1 LLVSKVDN
9 DPQTLHGGLSVG
21 RHRDSAA
28 RRGVSRGPVI
38 AVVVIVVLALATF
51 GWFRLRENIAAQGAS
66 AAGNCVSGSSTLN
79 VVANSSIAPT
89 LTELADRFTATKP
102 VVRDHCVQVVVSTAN
117 DQQVLASL
125 RSGGEN
131 TGLGSPPAVWIP
143 QDSSWTTELA
153 AARPAVLTDKIRSVA
168 SSPALLAVP
177 QPVAQAIVSAKL
189 SWADLPAL
197 QGARDGWARFGQPG
211 WGTATIAMPN
221 GQDGSTAAALAAQA
235 VGAGVSGTT
244 PVTSE
249 ALRRPDVANALGQL
263 QRGPAQP
270 SSTRAA
276 LSAIHGL
283 SAVAGSPFQAV
294 PATEQQIF
302 AAAQQPGATPLAAVA
317 LAGPTPIA
325 DFPFAI
331 LKTAS
336 VDNTQSRAAGAFADF
351 LEQSEQQR
359 TLTAAGF
366 HAGAAPLPAPSP
378 AVSFQPVRTVLT
390 APDAAASAAVNSLL
404 AAPSGSA
411 TRLTSTV
418 VLDVSSSMS
427 SREDG
432 STRLQTVTSAL
443 GARIG
448 ELPDSAGVG
457 LWTFSTDLDGG
468 LPYRVDVPTG
478 TLSEQGLARG
488 SRRQTLQAVLPTLTA
503 KTGTSLN
510 FAVGAAYASAVQAY
524 AAGQPNMVLV
534 ITDGRND
541 GRTTLSELSATI
553 DKERN
558 PAKPVRIDVVAIGAE
573 PDTDALR
580 RITTQ
585 TGGTLV
591 LTSRGGEL
599 AAALRQLLA

>member
-1 LLVSKVDN
+1 M
-9 DPQTLHGGLSVG
+9 G

-79 VVANSSIAPT
+79 VAANSSIAPT

-117 DQQVLASL
+117 DQQVLAGL
-125 RSGGEN
+125 RSGGDN
-131 TGLGSPPAVWIP
+131 TGLGAPPAVWVP
-143 QDSSWTTELA
+143 QDSSWTTEL

-168 SSPALLAVP
+168 TSPVLLAVP
-177 QPVAQAIVSAKL
+177 QPVAQAIVSAML

-221 GQDGSTAAALAAQA
+221 GQDGGTAAALTAQA

-249 ALRRPDVANALGQL
+249 ALRRPEVANALGQL
-263 QRGPAQP
+263 RRGPVQP
-270 SSTRAA
+270 GSTRAA

-302 AAAQQPGATPLAAVA
+302 AAAQQPGPTPLAAVA
-317 LAGPTPIA
+317 LAGPTPVA
-325 DFPFAI
+325 NFPFTI

-336 VDNTQSRAAGAFADF
+336 VDDTQSRAAGAFGDF
-351 LEQSEQQR
+351 LEQPEQQR

-366 HAGAAPLPAPSP
+366 HAGNAPLPAPSP
-378 AVSFQPVRTVLT
+378 AVSFEPVRTVLA
-390 APDAAASAAVNSLL
+390 APDAAASAAVNTLL
-404 AAPSGSA
+404 ADPSGSA

-427 SREDG
+427 ARENG
-432 STRLQTVTSAL
+432 STRC
-443 GARIG
+443 
-448 ELPDSAGVG
+448 
-457 LWTFSTDLDGG
+457 
-468 LPYRVDVPTG
+468 
-478 TLSEQGLARG
+478 
-488 SRRQTLQAVLPTLTA
+488 
-503 KTGTSLN
+503 
-510 FAVGAAYASAVQAY
+510 
-524 AAGQPNMVLV
+524 
-534 ITDGRND
+534 
-541 GRTTLSELSATI
+541 
-553 DKERN
+553 
-558 PAKPVRIDVVAIGAE
+558 KP
-573 PDTDALR
+573 
-580 RITTQ
+580 
-585 TGGTLV
+585 
-591 LTSRGGEL
+591 
-599 AAALRQLLA
+599 